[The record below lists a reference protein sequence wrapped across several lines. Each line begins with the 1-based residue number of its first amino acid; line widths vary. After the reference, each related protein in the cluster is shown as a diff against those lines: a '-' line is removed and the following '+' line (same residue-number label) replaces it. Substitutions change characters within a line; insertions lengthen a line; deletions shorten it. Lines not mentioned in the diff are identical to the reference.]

1 MHIPVLIEPVAG
13 NGFRARSVEPFALS
27 GEGPTR
33 EAALARLKE
42 QLQARLKSGAE
53 IVGLEVPT
61 TKNPWLRMAGMYNP
75 DDSEVQEWIEEMK
88 RYREEVEQDPN
99 YP

>member
-13 NGFRARSVEPFALS
+13 NGFRARGMEPFALS

-33 EAALARLKE
+33 EAALAKLQE

-53 IVGLEVPT
+53 IVPLEVPAGE
-61 TKNPWLRMAGMYNP
+61 NPWLRMAGMYDPNDP
-75 DDSEVQEWIEEMK
+75 EVQEWIEEMK